1 MVSSDPDEE
10 STDVTLGKLKAEW
23 EDLLER
29 RPSFHA
35 PLSVCGDILD
45 LWARWSATRLSPL
58 SWTAAECRE
67 RWERGVPLLAEAPAP
82 IGADE
87 IEDLLGAL
95 MERIAELRPR
105 AAPELQRL
113 AEAWDRGAIRPH
125 AFFPVPGRIGS
136 GLVEETSGLA
146 PELVAL
152 LAYGILRP
160 ALDVYFASVRA
171 HLNEDAWRLA
181 ACPFC
186 GGPAGFSDVLED
198 GRRRLA
204 CHLCGGG
211 WIYSRVKCPF
221 CGTESARDLVRL
233 EPETVDQGYLLIACK
248 HCHMYVKE
256 LDRRVRWNA
265 QSALIE
271 DWGSPHL
278 DLVGERA
285 GYGRPAPAPLSALSR
300 G

>member
-1 MVSSDPDEE
+1 
-10 STDVTLGKLKAEW
+10 VTLGKLKAEW

-29 RPSFHA
+29 RPAFQA
-35 PLSVCGDILD
+35 PLSVCGDILE
-45 LWARWSATRLSPL
+45 LWGRWSPTRLSPL
-58 SWTAAECRE
+58 AWTAGECRE
-67 RWERGVPLLAEAPAP
+67 RWERGVPLLAEAPVV

-87 IEDLLGAL
+87 IEELLGAV
-95 MERIAELRPR
+95 MERVAELRQR

-113 AEAWDRGAIRPH
+113 AEAWDRGAIRPR
-125 AFFPVPGRIGS
+125 AFFPAPGRIGS
-136 GLVEETSGLA
+136 GVIEETSGLA
-146 PELVAL
+146 SELVAL
-152 LAYGILRP
+152 LACASLRP
-160 ALDVYFASVRA
+160 ALDVYFGSVRS
-171 HLNEDAWRLA
+171 HLNDAAWRLG

-186 GGPAGFSDVLED
+186 GGPTGFSDVLED

-211 WIYSRVKCPF
+211 WLYSRVKCPF
-221 CGTESARDLVRL
+221 CGTENTQDLVRL
-233 EPETVDQGYLLIACK
+233 EPETGDQGYLLIACK
-248 HCHMYVKE
+248 RCRMYVKE

-285 GYGRPAPAPLSALSR
+285 GYGRPAPAPVTALR
-300 G
+300 

>member
-1 MVSSDPDEE
+1 
-10 STDVTLGKLKAEW
+10 VTLGKLKAEW

-29 RPSFHA
+29 RPTFHG
-35 PLSVCGDILD
+35 PLSVYGNILD
-45 LWARWSATRLSPL
+45 LWASWSPARLSPL
-58 SWTAAECRE
+58 AWTATECLE
-67 RWERGVPLLAEAPAP
+67 RWGRGVPLLAEAPPA
-82 IGADE
+82 IDADE

-95 MERIAELRPR
+95 MERVTELRQS
-105 AAPELQRL
+105 AAPGLQRL
-113 AEAWDRGAIRPH
+113 AEAWDRGAVRPQ
-125 AFFPVPGRIGS
+125 AFLPAPGRIGS
-136 GLVEETSGLA
+136 GVVEEVSGLA

-152 LAYGILRP
+152 LAYATLRP
-160 ALDVYFASVRA
+160 ALEIYFASVRA
-171 HLNEDAWRLA
+171 CLNDDAWRLG

-211 WIYSRVKCPF
+211 WLYSRVKCPF
-221 CGTESARDLVRL
+221 CGTESAQDLVRL
-233 EPETVDQGYLLIACK
+233 EPEAQDQGYLLIACR

-285 GYGRPAPAPLSALSR
+285 GYGRPAATPLTALTR
-300 G
+300 R